1 MENDAMPNSLMLK
14 LIDVSKHIK
23 IRRVHFWKTFMCL
36 LYGCFYY
43 VLIYLY
49 IYLFFFYIKR
59 SFYSNFCW
67 DNKLHIILYKPTFL
81 CPSDWPFVTIFTCD
95 DLFHPTFGNL
105 EKSPRTISPER
116 ISKLNFFRKVF
127 SMAHCSIWA

>member
-36 LYGCFYY
+36 LYVCLLLL
-43 VLIYLY
+43 V
-49 IYLFFFYIKR
+49 IYLFIFFYIKR

-67 DNKLHIILYKPTFL
+67 ENKLNIILYKPTFL

>member
-1 MENDAMPNSLMLK
+1 MQCPILWCWNSLMCQNTSKSDECTFEK
-14 LIDVSKHIK
+14 LLCVYY
-23 IRRVHFWKTFMCL
+23 MCAFTM
-36 LYGCFYY
+36 YSYIY
-43 VLIYLY
+43 VLIY
-49 IYLFFFYIKR
+49 FFFYIKR

-67 DNKLHIILYKPTFL
+67 ENKLHIILYKPTFL